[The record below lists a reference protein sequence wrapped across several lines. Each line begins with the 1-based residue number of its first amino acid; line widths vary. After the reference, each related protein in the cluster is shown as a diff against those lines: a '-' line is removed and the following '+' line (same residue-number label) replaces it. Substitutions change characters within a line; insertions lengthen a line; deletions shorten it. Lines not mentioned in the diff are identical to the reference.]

1 MKTYLNPDIPKPKP
15 GKKKGDGRVY
25 AGGPGWR
32 ELNPRR
38 KPKPEKPGSGSGGVR
53 MYPGG
58 SKDFDE
64 TTGLY
69 RPGSPKEY
77 LNPRLKPKPDKP
89 KPKKSKKGYYSDE
102 EFKPSNK
109 KPGKTRRK
117 FLEKMDK
124 MNREAGY

>member
-1 MKTYLNPDIPKPKP
+1 MKTYRKPDIPKPEP
-15 GKKKGDGRVY
+15 GKKKSYGRVY

-32 ELNPRR
+32 E
-38 KPKPEKPGSGSGGVR
+38 
-53 MYPGG
+53 
-58 SKDFDE
+58 
-64 TTGLY
+64 
-69 RPGSPKEY
+69 

-102 EFKPSNK
+102 EFKPINK